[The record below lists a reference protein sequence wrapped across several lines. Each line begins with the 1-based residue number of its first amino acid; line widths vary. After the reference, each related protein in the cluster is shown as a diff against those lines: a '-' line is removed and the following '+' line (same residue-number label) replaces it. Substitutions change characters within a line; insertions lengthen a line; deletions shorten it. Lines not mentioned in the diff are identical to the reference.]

1 MLLFLFLS
9 FLSLFPSSL
18 RNPVVHDRAP
28 SARNVSVS
36 CVRSQCRLTA
46 SDSNDAPET
55 RGKKLIFQERVSR
68 EREKERGPCWRR
80 TNRWSSGTNPGPFQ
94 KIRSGFLFHLDEEF
108 HWQKRACTM
117 PVRGGRQ
124 ERQISMGEKRAERER
139 EREGERGRKAREI
152 KGFACR

>member
-68 EREKERGPCWRR
+68 ERE
-80 TNRWSSGTNPGPFQ
+80 
-94 KIRSGFLFHLDEEF
+94 
-108 HWQKRACTM
+108 
-117 PVRGGRQ
+117 
-124 ERQISMGEKRAERER
+124 
-139 EREGERGRKAREI
+139 GERPMLEENQSLVQWDEPGAVPKNSVRIPFSPGRGIPLAKTSVHYAR
-152 KGFACR
+152 